1 MSGTFDMKE
10 ITQQKTQCNSKFPLI
25 NTFQTQTFVDEAG
38 ICRCSEGACVGS
50 GGVVVWQE
58 RNIHTIHPFA
68 ISQRINIYASHT
80 TSKEV

>member
-1 MSGTFDMKE
+1 M
-10 ITQQKTQCNSKFPLI
+10 QQQNSLSSTPSRQRHF
-25 NTFQTQTFVDEAG
+25 FGEAG

-58 RNIHTIHPFA
+58 RNIHNIHPFA
-68 ISQRINIYASHT
+68 ISRCINIYASHT